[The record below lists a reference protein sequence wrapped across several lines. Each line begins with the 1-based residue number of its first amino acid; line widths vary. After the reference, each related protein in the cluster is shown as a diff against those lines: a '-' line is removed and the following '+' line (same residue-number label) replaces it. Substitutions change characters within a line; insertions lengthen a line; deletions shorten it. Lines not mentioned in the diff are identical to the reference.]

1 MSKKN
6 KEVAMAIAADRRND
20 AFSFENIGFEKAVK
34 KDGRKM
40 YKKLKK
46 MSRNGNFHD
55 LLRDLL
61 FSYSGEFL
69 ESREIAAFNAF
80 LITVAGDSVDDY
92 FSRVISTEISEFV
105 IVSNNF
111 SWNHDFTYKNKWLL
125 YNTMAFYIEIDF
137 LHTSKKEF
145 CNGVRYNYLYEN
157 TKELC
162 DLYEYVFGKS
172 LSNMFEEY
180 ADQEEQ

>member
-34 KDGRKM
+34 KAGRKM

-69 ESREIAAFNAF
+69 ESRESAAFDAF
-80 LITVAGDSVDDY
+80 LVTVAGDSVDGY
-92 FSRVISTEISEFV
+92 YEVNLSRIRISQ
-105 IVSNNF
+105 IV
-111 SWNHDFTYKNKWLL
+111 FT
-125 YNTMAFYIEIDF
+125 IGI
-137 LHTSKKEF
+137 
-145 CNGVRYNYLYEN
+145 
-157 TKELC
+157 
-162 DLYEYVFGKS
+162 
-172 LSNMFEEY
+172 
-180 ADQEEQ
+180 